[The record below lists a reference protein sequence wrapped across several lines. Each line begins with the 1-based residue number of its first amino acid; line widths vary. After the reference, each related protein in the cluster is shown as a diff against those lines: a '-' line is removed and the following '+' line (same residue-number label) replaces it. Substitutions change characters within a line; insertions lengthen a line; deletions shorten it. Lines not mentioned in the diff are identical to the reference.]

1 MHGNSDIWTTNKFNY
16 LNSLLEGNAARTVHG
31 LTLTSSNY
39 DAAVEMLQE
48 RYGKP
53 QIIISEHM
61 DEILKIQPC
70 VEGGRLGPLR
80 YVYDKIS
87 VNVRGLASMG
97 VSSKEYGSLL
107 IPIIMSKRS
116 SDFRLQI
123 SRKSTNEVWEIDE
136 FLDTIKSEIDAR
148 EASEGAKSSGVENR
162 KPPINPIDD
171 NRNIPPNANALVA
184 KGPEE
189 FKIRC
194 AYCGSLHYS
203 TSCDKVF
210 NCESRKK
217 VLANSNRYFNC
228 LRKGHN
234 DSLCMSEKN
243 CRHCKKRHHQ
253 SM

>member
-1 MHGNSDIWTTNKFNY
+1 M
-16 LNSLLEGNAARTVHG
+16 HG

-39 DAAVEMLQE
+39 DVAVEMIQE

-53 QIIISEHM
+53 QIIISVYM
-61 DEILKIQPC
+61 GEILKIQPC

-87 VNVRGLASMG
+87 VHVRGLAAMG

-107 IPIIMSKRS
+107 IPIIMSKLS
-116 SDFRLQI
+116 SDVRLQI

-136 FLDTIKSEIDAR
+136 LLDTIKSEIIDAR

-162 KPPINPIDD
+162 KPPINPIHD
-171 NRNIPPNANALVA
+171 NRNIPPNAHALVA

-194 AYCGSLHYS
+194 AYCESLHYS
-203 TSCDKVF
+203 ASCDKVF

-234 DSLCMSEKN
+234 DSQCMSEKN